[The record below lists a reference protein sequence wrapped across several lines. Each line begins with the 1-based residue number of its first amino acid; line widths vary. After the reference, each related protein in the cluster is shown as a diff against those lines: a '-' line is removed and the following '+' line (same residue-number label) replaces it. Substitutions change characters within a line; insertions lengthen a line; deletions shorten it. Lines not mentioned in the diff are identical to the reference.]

1 MGARR
6 NLFWKVVLILYLF
19 YPVVRVIIS
28 IFVTSFNHSNYNP
41 IDIIIKHIFVTSGN
55 VPQWSTL
62 SFPTWCARLQAM
74 PDFEGKVKDVTYPR
88 QGAGHKEQPRKKMF
102 VWWKVDD
109 PYWIP
114 RKVLLATWRHQSVL
128 WNHFHTRLILIPRAY
143 RQQASIKKHLHTSIK
158 KNLHNNHYSLNSN
171 LTTIRTQL
179 QPRISK
185 LS

>member
-28 IFVTSFNHSNYNP
+28 IFVTSFNHSDYNP
-41 IDIIIKHIFVTSGN
+41 IDIIIKHIFVTTGN

-62 SFPTWCARLQAM
+62 SFPTWCARKQCQILRLKSKISLIRGKE
-74 PDFEGKVKDVTYPR
+74 PDTKNSPE
-88 QGAGHKEQPRKKMF
+88 KKMF

-128 WNHFHTRLILIPRAY
+128 WNHFHTRVHNADKSQEWASRLLI
-143 RQQASIKKHLHTSIK
+143 
-158 KNLHNNHYSLNSN
+158 
-171 LTTIRTQL
+171 TTDTTGL
-179 QPRISK
+179 QTTGLLQVTRNIYIIIITH
-185 LS
+185 

>member
-41 IDIIIKHIFVTSGN
+41 IDIIIKHIFVTTGN

-62 SFPTWCARLQAM
+62 SFPTWCARKQCQILRLKSKISLIRDKE
-74 PDFEGKVKDVTYPR
+74 PDTKNSPE
-88 QGAGHKEQPRKKMF
+88 KKMF

-114 RKVLLATWRHQSVL
+114 RKVLLATWGHQSVL
-128 WNHFHTRLILIPRAY
+128 WNHFHTRLLLIPRAY
-143 RQQASIKKHLHTSIK
+143 RQQTSIKKH
-158 KNLHNNHYSLNSN
+158 LHNNHYSLNSN

-185 LS
+185 FS